1 MMKLK
6 IWTKT
11 PVKFAHFANLK
22 ILIDTIV
29 KSMKKHYIKNIALYA
44 EEMYTKVLWKY
55 I

>member
-1 MMKLK
+1 MKLK
-6 IWTKT
+6 IWTKY
-11 PVKFAHFANLK
+11 PVQFAHFANLE

-44 EEMYTKVLWKY
+44 VEMYTKVSWKC

>member
-1 MMKLK
+1 MKLK
-6 IWTKT
+6 IWTKN
-11 PVKFAHFANLK
+11 PVKFAHFANLE

-44 EEMYTKVLWKY
+44 AEMCTKVLWKY

>member
-1 MMKLK
+1 MKLK

-11 PVKFAHFANLK
+11 PVKFAHFANLE
-22 ILIDTIV
+22 ILIDIIV

-44 EEMYTKVLWKY
+44 EEMSTKVLWKY